1 MLVPFPR
8 PEDQSPLA
16 PQIATAS
23 LPESRARTPNGLCVL
38 LPSVRHQT
46 SSSAAARCSSGRV
59 ATSRLLAAGARQPN
73 ERPRRSSEET
83 RRRTSR
89 KRSSS
94 QGSAMGPHE
103 PVRKP
108 YSSSACRSSSR
119 KTGWFRC
126 AARTTNR
133 REAPPTHT
141 ATCPAGTV
149 TGAAPPSA
157 TRAAAR
163 DRHLRRVCRS
173 HTMSRILLHFAMGW
187 EVEGR
192 ASAGLLRCWSIV
204 G

>member
-1 MLVPFPR
+1 MLAPFRR
-8 PEDQSPLA
+8 PEDQP
-16 PQIATAS
+16 PQFATGS
-23 LPESRARTPNGLCVL
+23 LPENRARTPNGQCEL
-38 LPSVRHQT
+38 LPSIRHHT
-46 SSSAAARCSSGRV
+46 SSSAAARCSNGRV
-59 ATSRLLAAGARQPN
+59 ARSRPLAAGAGQPN

-94 QGSAMGPHE
+94 QGSAMGPHA
-103 PVRKP
+103 PVRNP

-149 TGAAPPSA
+149 TPPSAA

-173 HTMSRILLHFAMGW
+173 QTMSRILLHFAMGW

-192 ASAGLLRCWSIV
+192 ASGGLLRCWSMV

>member
-1 MLVPFPR
+1 MLAPFPR
-8 PEDQSPLA
+8 PEDQP
-16 PQIATAS
+16 PQFATAS
-23 LPESRARTPNGLCVL
+23 SPANRARTPNGLCVF
-38 LPSVRHQT
+38 LPSIRHHT
-46 SSSAAARCSSGRV
+46 SSSAAARCSNGR
-59 ATSRLLAAGARQPN
+59 AAMSRPLAAGARQPK

-94 QGSAMGPHE
+94 QGSAMGPHA

-119 KTGWFRC
+119 KMGWFRC

-141 ATCPAGTV
+141 ATCPAGT
-149 TGAAPPSA
+149 APPSA

-173 HTMSRILLHFAMGW
+173 QTMSRILLHLAIG
-187 EVEGR
+187 
-192 ASAGLLRCWSIV
+192 S
-204 G
+204 